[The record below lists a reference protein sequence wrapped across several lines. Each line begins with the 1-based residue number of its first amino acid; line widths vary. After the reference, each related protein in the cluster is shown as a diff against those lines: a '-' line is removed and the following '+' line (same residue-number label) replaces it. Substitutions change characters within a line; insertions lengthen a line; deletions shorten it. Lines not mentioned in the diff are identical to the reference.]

1 MCPTLCAVTELMLE
15 EAIVE
20 SSENVIYKGYLSTIE
35 EVVEHVK
42 AADTLGLGFRV
53 ESYTVSSPADAEDAQ
68 QSEYEFTL
76 LGDLPVRH
84 EGED

>member
-1 MCPTLCAVTELMLE
+1 MLE

-20 SSENVIYKGYLSTIE
+20 QSENIIYKGYLSTIE

-68 QSEYEFTL
+68 QSEFEFTL
-76 LGDLPVRH
+76 LGDLPVRQ
-84 EGED
+84 ESED

>member
-1 MCPTLCAVTELMLE
+1 MLE

-20 SSENVIYKGYLSTIE
+20 ASENVIYKGYLSTIE

-53 ESYTVSSPADAEDAQ
+53 ESYTVSSPADVDEAQ
-68 QSEYEFTL
+68 QNEYEFTL
-76 LGDLPVRH
+76 LGDLPVRQEH
-84 EGED
+84 ED

>member
-1 MCPTLCAVTELMLE
+1 MLE

-20 SSENVIYKGYLSTIE
+20 SSEQVIYRIFLSTIE
-35 EVVEHVK
+35 EVTEHVK

-53 ESYTVSSPADAEDAQ
+53 ESYTVSSPADADEAQ
-68 QSEYEFTL
+68 QNEYEFTL
-76 LGDLPVRH
+76 LGELPVRH